1 MQEKTQTHSSA
12 EKLPIDT
19 PKHTTSWNTAH
30 HRGEKKLF
38 LPPEFRHKPLPT
50 QSLHK
55 PQNQPHPQ
63 REETKRKKGYD
74 PKAWEKEISK
84 TVS

>member
-1 MQEKTQTHSSA
+1 MEHCPSEGKKKKKTPLHTRIQTQ
-12 EKLPIDT
+12 D
-19 PKHTTSWNTAH
+19 
-30 HRGEKKLF
+30 
-38 LPPEFRHKPLPT
+38 PPNT

-63 REETKRKKGYD
+63 KAETKRKKEYD

-84 TVS
+84 TAS